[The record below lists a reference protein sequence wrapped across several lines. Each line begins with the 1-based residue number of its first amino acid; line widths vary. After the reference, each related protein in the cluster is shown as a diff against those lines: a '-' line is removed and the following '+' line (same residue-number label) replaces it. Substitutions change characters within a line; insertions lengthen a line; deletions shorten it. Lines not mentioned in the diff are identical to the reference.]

1 MASWVVIELDT
12 SAPQVEF
19 GEASGAE
26 AGQFF
31 TLPYTVDEPGV
42 VRARVFPSEG
52 SAVELTVESDRVE
65 GLLPPSIV
73 GGPATVRFDVEDEV
87 GNATDYDFHF
97 TIVSP
102 VGPTIRP
109 VQPSAPPRGT
119 GAPRPLDEPELER
132 VVRTRWRRP
141 SSSTSITSSST
152 RSVRSTL
159 RLQSRA
165 SIDRSSSVSSAWS
178 RWSSS
183 SSTRA
188 GRYVEIAVRTST
200 SVSAGPRREGPEEEA
215 ILFGLW

>member
-12 SAPQVEF
+12 TAPAVEF
-19 GEASGAE
+19 GTVSAAE
-26 AGQFF
+26 AGQLFQAAY
-31 TLPYTVDEPGV
+31 TLDEPELT
-42 VRARVFPSEG
+42 RARLIPGEG
-52 SAVELTVESDRVE
+52 SAVELEIHADRVE
-65 GLLPPSIV
+65 AVLPPSIV
-73 GGPATVRFDVEDEV
+73 GGTAELRLETEDEV
-87 GNATDYDFHF
+87 GNVGVHSLN
-97 TIVSP
+97 VSVTSP
-102 VGPTIRP
+102 IGPTIRP

-119 GAPRPLDEPELER
+119 APVPGPDEAPR
-132 VVRTRWRRP
+132 VVSSRWRRP

-152 RSVRSTL
+152 RLVRSRL

-188 GRYVEIAVRTST
+188 ARYVEIAVRPST
-200 SVSAGPRREGPEEEA
+200 RTSAGPRREGPEEEA